1 VRRTRRAVKI
11 VVYGPEKRVGV
22 WADDLIVDLDRASGG
37 KLPADL
43 ATLIDGG
50 PAALATAAGVVAAA
64 RGVAPAERAAKGI
77 LARTGVQLHAPYVP
91 GARIA
96 CAGGNFADHTA
107 AMANRGGV
115 IRMDTSDM
123 EALKKKLR
131 ANGIWGF
138 WKVGR
143 DAAEPDGDIP
153 YPARTQ
159 RLDYEGELAIVLAKT
174 VKNFDAKSDLKPHV
188 WGVTLFGDWSIR
200 DQTEVDAPLKF
211 GMSKN
216 FDGSYSIGPCIVV
229 DEGIDPG
236 NVDVETWVNGER
248 RQQYNTRDMIV
259 SFAEYLAYLTTD
271 FTLHPGDMISGG
283 TAKGTAADSSPRLPE
298 GGSPPD
304 RFIKPADH
312 IEMRSPAVG
321 TLAARIVA

>member
-1 VRRTRRAVKI
+1 VKI
-11 VVYGPEKRVGV
+11 VVFGPEKRVGV
-22 WADDLIVDLDRASGG
+22 WADDLIVDLARASAG

-43 ATLIDGG
+43 LTLIDGG

-64 RGVAPAERAAKGI
+64 QAVAPAERAAKGVF
-77 LARTGVQLHAPYVP
+77 ARADVQLHAPHVP

-107 AMANRGGV
+107 AMANRGGTV
-115 IRMDTSDM
+115 KIDTSDM

-131 ANGIWGF
+131 AGGIWGF

-143 DAAEPDGDIP
+143 DAAEPGGDIP
-153 YPARTQ
+153 YPSRTK

-174 VKNFDAKSDLKPHV
+174 VKNFSASADLRPYV

-200 DQTEVDAPLKF
+200 DQHEKDAPLKF

-216 FDGSYSIGPCIVV
+216 FDGSFSVGPCIIV

-236 NVDVETWVNGER
+236 NVEVETWVNGER

-259 SFAEYLAYLTTD
+259 SFAEYLTYLTTD
-271 FTLHPGDMISGG
+271 FTLHSGDMISGG
-283 TAKGTAADSSPRLPE
+283 TAKGTAADSSAPLPD
-298 GGSPPD
+298 GSSAPD
-304 RFIKPADH
+304 RFIKPGDR
-312 IEMRSPAVG
+312 IEMRSPAIG

>member
-1 VRRTRRAVKI
+1 VKI
-11 VVYGPEKRVGV
+11 VVYGPGKRVGAWV
-22 WADDLIVDLDRASGG
+22 NDLVVDLARASAGQ
-37 KLPADL
+37 LPADL
-43 ATLIDGG
+43 LTFIEGG

-64 RGVAPAERAAKGI
+64 KDVAPADRAARGVFTR
-77 LARTGVQLHAPYVP
+77 AAVQLHAPHVP

-107 AMANRGGV
+107 AMANRGGT
-115 IRMDTSDM
+115 IKIDTSDM

-131 ANGIWGF
+131 AGGIWGF

-143 DAAEPDGDIP
+143 DAAEPGGDIT
-153 YPARTQ
+153 YPARTK
-159 RLDYEGELAIVLAKT
+159 RLDYEGELAIVLGKP
-174 VKNFDAKSDLKPHV
+174 VKNFSASADITPYV

-216 FDGSYSIGPCIVV
+216 FDGSYSVGPCIVV
-229 DEGIDPG
+229 DENIDPG

-271 FTLHPGDMISGG
+271 FTLYPGDMISGG

-298 GGSPPD
+298 GGSAPD
-304 RFIKPADH
+304 RFIKPGDQ

-321 TLAARIVA
+321 TLAARIVQ

>member
-1 VRRTRRAVKI
+1 M
-11 VVYGPEKRVGV
+11 
-22 WADDLIVDLDRASGG
+22 DDLVVDLARASAG

-43 ATLIDGG
+43 AALIEGG
-50 PAALATAAGVVAAA
+50 SAALATAAGVVAAA
-64 RGVAPAERAAKGI
+64 QTVAPADRAA
-77 LARTGVQLHAPYVP
+77 RGVFKQADVQFHAPHVP

-107 AMANRGGV
+107 AMANRGGTV
-115 IRMDTSDM
+115 KIDTSDM

-131 ANGIWGF
+131 AGGIWGF

-143 DAAEPDGDIP
+143 DAAEPGGDIP
-153 YPARTQ
+153 YPSRTK

-174 VKNFDAKSDLKPHV
+174 VKNFSASADLGPHV

-200 DQTEVDAPLKF
+200 DQTEADAPLKF

-216 FDGSYSIGPCIVV
+216 FDGSFSIGPCIVV
-229 DEGIDPG
+229 DEDIDPG

-259 SFAEYLAYLTTD
+259 SFAEYLAYLSTD
-271 FTLHPGDMISGG
+271 FTLHPGDVISGG

-298 GGSPPD
+298 GGSAPD
-304 RFIKPADH
+304 RFIKPGDQ
-312 IEMRSPAVG
+312 IEMRSPAIG
-321 TLAARIVA
+321 TLSARIVQ